1 MVSCQAAFSERV
13 ESVENQTRRTIA
25 GVRSF
30 SDGGAAGI
38 RGGGTVASQKDLSLS
53 LTFG

>member
-1 MVSCQAAFSERV
+1 MVACQAAFSERV

-30 SDGGAAGI
+30 SDGAPTKYDVAARLPPKKI
-38 RGGGTVASQKDLSLS
+38 
-53 LTFG
+53 